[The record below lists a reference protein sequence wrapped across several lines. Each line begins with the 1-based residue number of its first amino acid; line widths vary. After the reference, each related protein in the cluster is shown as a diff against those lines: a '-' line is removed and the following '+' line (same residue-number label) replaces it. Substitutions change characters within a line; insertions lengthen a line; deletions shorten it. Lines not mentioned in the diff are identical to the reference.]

1 MKLRNDD
8 LAISR
13 WGEEQ
18 SIEESRIGE
27 YNVLLKEIERYM
39 LEEVNV
45 EDKYKKIKKQCQNRY
60 PDCTFWALEG
70 EVSLDQLMNLWTGCF
85 FNVFSC
91 ITLLNFGFLSLHV
104 TELPHLVRSQ
114 P

>member
-45 EDKYKKIKKQCQNRY
+45 EDKYKKIKKQ
-60 PDCTFWALEG
+60 
-70 EVSLDQLMNLWTGCF
+70 
-85 FNVFSC
+85 
-91 ITLLNFGFLSLHV
+91 
-104 TELPHLVRSQ
+104 
-114 P
+114 